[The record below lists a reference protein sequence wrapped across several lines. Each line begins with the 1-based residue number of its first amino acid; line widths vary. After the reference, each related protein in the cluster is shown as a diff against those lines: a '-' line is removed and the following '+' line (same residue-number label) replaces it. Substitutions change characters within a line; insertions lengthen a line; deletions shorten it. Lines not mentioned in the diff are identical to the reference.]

1 MIARRPRGASNVSA
15 VLHALNLPICPN
27 AQTDAARLGV
37 HHCAV
42 PGDRAARLHGDA
54 GDPLAIR
61 MRKRD
66 GYKAGATGKI
76 AAVIL
81 IGALVWAA
89 WEFGLLEAIA
99 DLSTMP
105 LAPNTLN

>member
-1 MIARRPRGASNVSA
+1 
-15 VLHALNLPICPN
+15 
-27 AQTDAARLGV
+27 
-37 HHCAV
+37 
-42 PGDRAARLHGDA
+42 
-54 GDPLAIR
+54 